1 MSLVLKTAASDPP
14 TSDIDWTRTQNL
26 ITMLFL
32 GNNGPILRIVGG
44 SIVKGSVFQ
53 IGGAIYHANT
63 DTAISGS
70 ETNYV
75 KITPAGSTA
84 SAEYVADLSGVDWN
98 DEYNGWL
105 DDDGNLYLFDEIQA
119 LDDEEITQIHN
130 RFVGVGDDGKTL
142 KINVIDAD
150 IDDAEIDDAEITNAE
165 ITNADIGNSIKHG
178 FGYPSGADES
188 VIDIGGTFG
197 FTHLPDTNYF
207 IFIGSVEKR
216 FRLAYFDGSWT
227 QSYASSEL
235 SAAARPRLA
244 GLDSTHFAFLE
255 SSTDNLVTYE
265 VSGSSVSSI
274 GNPLY
279 LSGFSVDSSMT
290 AIDSTHVVI
299 YDTLS
304 DTLKA
309 YEWSHSTLSWSATA
323 SLSIPT
329 GSGVTVAITSFPGT
343 NKIAFY
349 ENQDHRLSVYEL
361 SGSTFVKIG
370 ISLNTTDDIG
380 AGIAGLSGLDE
391 NNIAFASEGPLRD
404 LRMYGFYENILY
416 KAGSSVELDST
427 ADAIA
432 IASLNSNQV
441 AVLYRY
447 DPGDGYSFRLRM
459 YNSVKAIT

>member
-150 IDDAEIDDAEITNAE
+150 IDDAEITNAEITNADIDDAVITNAE

-178 FGYPSGADES
+178 FGYPSGEDES
-188 VIDIGGTFG
+188 VIDIGGNFG
-197 FTHLPDTNYF
+197 FTHLPDTDYF
-207 IFIGSVEKR
+207 IFIGGIEKR
-216 FRLAYFDGSWT
+216 FYSAYFD
-227 QSYASSEL
+227 
-235 SAAARPRLA
+235 
-244 GLDSTHFAFLE
+244 
-255 SSTDNLVTYE
+255 
-265 VSGSSVSSI
+265 VS
-274 GNPLY
+274 L
-279 LSGFSVDSSMT
+279 F
-290 AIDSTHVVI
+290 
-299 YDTLS
+299 
-304 DTLKA
+304 
-309 YEWSHSTLSWSATA
+309 
-323 SLSIPT
+323 
-329 GSGVTVAITSFPGT
+329 
-343 NKIAFY
+343 
-349 ENQDHRLSVYEL
+349 
-361 SGSTFVKIG
+361 
-370 ISLNTTDDIG
+370 
-380 AGIAGLSGLDE
+380 
-391 NNIAFASEGPLRD
+391 
-404 LRMYGFYENILY
+404 
-416 KAGSSVELDST
+416 
-427 ADAIA
+427 
-432 IASLNSNQV
+432 
-441 AVLYRY
+441 
-447 DPGDGYSFRLRM
+447 
-459 YNSVKAIT
+459 